1 MGSIQRVWDS
11 FTVWLSSKIA
21 PKKFK
26 IFLNRFK
33 NFLSFY
39 KKKKQIQAGKI
50 QTPEQ
55 TKQINDQLD
64 RINKLF
70 KQELNVGLQ
79 AGEKTLKEFSEFDET
94 QIDSELKKSFDKSK
108 QTYKKIESY
117 ELALVYIK

>member
-11 FTVWLSSKIA
+11 FTVWLSSKIDRKKINSFKFRF
-21 PKKFK
+21 KKF
-26 IFLNRFK
+26 F
-33 NFLSFY
+33 SFF
-39 KKKKQIQAGKI
+39 KKKQIQAGKI

-70 KQELNVGLQ
+70 KQELTVGLQ

-94 QIDSELKKSFDKSK
+94 QIDSDLKKSFDKSK